1 MEFSWSGRQL
11 PYSPD
16 MDGIGPLFY
25 VAFAVLLVSGV
36 VGNMSVVLMACCYG
50 RVRTP
55 AGLYVV
61 NVAVA
66 DLLICAFGV
75 LLDPVSVLLRRWPF
89 GVALCYAC
97 SFSEHLGVFVHGYT
111 LVVAAARFVAGTPPK
126 PGSCHLNNVGVW
138 FLGAVI
144 CLPHMLLIDSRA
156 LAVHGQ
162 CVVKWP
168 GTVKM
173 LEPFVSFAALAAL
186 PFLLVT
192 VSYAWLRASLW
203 LGRGTRRSFVRRAS
217 IVRVFWLMSLL
228 LLLCRTPL
236 HVTRCLLGVWTAM
249 RASTHLTVVALATRA
264 IAAAVVCFTAA
275 FFFDLSAKQLARR
288 VRQAPSVVANHAS

>member
-1 MEFSWSGRQL
+1 MEYSWSGRQL
-11 PYSPD
+11 PYSPE
-16 MDGIGPLFY
+16 MGGIGPLFY
-25 VAFAVLLVSGV
+25 VAFAVLLVPGV
-36 VGNMSVVLMACCYG
+36 VGNLSVVIMACCYA
-50 RVRTP
+50 RLRTP

-66 DLLICAFGV
+66 DLLVCAFGV

-89 GVALCYAC
+89 GEALCYAC

-111 LVVAAARFVAGTPPK
+111 LVVAAARFVAGRPPK
-126 PGSCHLNNVGVW
+126 PRSCHLNNVGVW
-138 FLGAVI
+138 FLGTVV
-144 CLPHMLLIDSRA
+144 CFPQVLFVDSRA

-173 LEPFVSFAALAAL
+173 LEPFVSFAALAAS

-192 VSYAWLRASLW
+192 VLYAWLRASLW

-217 IVRVFWLMSLL
+217 IVRVFWLMALL

-249 RASTHLTVVALATRA
+249 RASTHVTVVVLATRA

-288 VRQAPSVVANHAS
+288 VRPAPSVAVNGS